1 MVDEVDIR
9 RRGKNFRF
17 SCNRSFFFSLN
28 VIVREIISR
37 IKLIKYIFVY
47 NNSNI

>member
-9 RRGKNFRF
+9 RKWKKF
-17 SCNRSFFFSLN
+17 SIFCNRSFFFSLN
-28 VIVREIISR
+28 AIVGGIISR